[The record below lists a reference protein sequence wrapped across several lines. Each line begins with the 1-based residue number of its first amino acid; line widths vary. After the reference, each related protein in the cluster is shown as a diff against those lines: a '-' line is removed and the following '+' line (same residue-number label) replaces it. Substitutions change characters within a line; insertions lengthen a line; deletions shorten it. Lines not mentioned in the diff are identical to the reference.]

1 VVLMI
6 EAQVRYVM
14 SCLKLMRQRGDRV
27 MELRSSSQQR
37 FMDELRRRLP
47 RTVWESGGCKSW
59 YQDQS
64 TGESPVLW
72 PGTVVEYFRRTRAAS
87 AGDYEFGK

>member
-14 SCLKLMRQRGDRV
+14 SCLGLMRKRGQTV
-27 MELRSSSQQR
+27 MELRASSQQR
-37 FMDELRRRLP
+37 FLDEVRRRMPL
-47 RTVWESGGCKSW
+47 TVWEAGGCKSW
-59 YQDQS
+59 YQVG

-72 PGTVVEYFRRTRAAS
+72 PGSVVEYYRRTRAAS
-87 AGDYEFGK
+87 AADYEFG